1 MARVYKLMDLT
12 GRKFGLLTVVEKVST
27 NGTVDGTVWRAQCYC
42 GGTIDIPHKTVTGKK
57 KLNCGC
63 GIRKTGLEGTQYGKL
78 TLVDESPKKD
88 ASGVRVVSV
97 ECSCGIDSF
106 YVRLNNLT
114 SGNTT
119 SCGCQQ
125 GTHKMSNTRTYQI
138 WEGMKRR
145 CRPDLYE
152 TYPYHSGRGITV
164 CDEWDKFENFY
175 ADMGLAPNDMS
186 LDRIDVNGNYCK
198 ENCRW
203 ATNSIQGY
211 NKGLDPNNTSGKSGV
226 SFYKQ
231 AGKWS
236 AEIHVNN
243 EHIRLGMFVNFE
255 DAVKAREAAELKYY
269 GWNKE

>member
-1 MARVYKLMDLT
+1 MTRIYKLTNMT
-12 GRKFGLLTVVEKVST
+12 NRKIGLLTVTEKISSD
-27 NGTVDGTVWRAQCYC
+27 GTADGTVWKAVCYC
-42 GGTIDIPHKTVTGKK
+42 GGSIELSHKTITGKK
-57 KLNCGC
+57 KKNCGC
-63 GIRKTGLEGTQYGKL
+63 GIRKTGLEGAQYGKL

-88 ASGVRVVSV
+88 DSGIRIVSV
-97 ECSCGIDSF
+97 KCSCGTDSF

-145 CRPDLYE
+145 CRPDLAE
-152 TYPYHSGRGITV
+152 TYPYHAGKGITY
-164 CDEWDKFENFY
+164 CDEWSKFENFFS
-175 ADMGLAPNDMS
+175 DMGEAPENMS
-186 LDRIDVNGNYCK
+186 LDRIDVNGNY
-198 ENCRW
+198 EPSNCRW
-203 ATNSIQGY
+203 TTNSVQGY

-226 SFYKQ
+226 SFYNQ
-231 AGKWS
+231 QGKWS

-243 EHIRLGMFVNFE
+243 EHIRLGMFMNFE